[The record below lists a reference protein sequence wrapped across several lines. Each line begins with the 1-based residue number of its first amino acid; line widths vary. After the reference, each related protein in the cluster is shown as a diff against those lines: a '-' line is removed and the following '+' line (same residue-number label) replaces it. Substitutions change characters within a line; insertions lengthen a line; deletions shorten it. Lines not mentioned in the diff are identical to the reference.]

1 MSAGGSML
9 DEAPSEQV
17 TPMERLYDLEER
29 FFVLCERVLN
39 HDAFSNLMGILT
51 VFALFGD
58 DLRLAFCPP
67 DSDESF
73 TIISC
78 IALFAF
84 ILEFSSRV
92 ATRAPGPS
100 DFVSLLLSVPTL

>member
-78 IALFAF
+78 IALLKVMSKAKF
-84 ILEFSSRV
+84 V
-92 ATRAPGPS
+92 APANWKGFRALTS
-100 DFVSLLLSVPTL
+100 KT

>member
-1 MSAGGSML
+1 ML

-84 ILEFSSRV
+84 ILEFGLMSKAKFV
-92 ATRAPGPS
+92 APANWKGFRALTS
-100 DFVSLLLSVPTL
+100 KT